1 VSGNKGK
8 TKFTLLRQSVDSV
21 GFTFPKDVV
30 DAYSLTSSP
39 LVVLG
44 GAGTGKTTLLVEAAL
59 TRIAG
64 GQDPNS
70 ILLLTYGRESASD
83 LRDAIALRTT
93 QTMFEPLARTFHSLA
108 FSILKKRPNAQDLEP
123 ILFSGPEQEK
133 FIKDLLVGDI
143 ADGNREWT
151 SELHAALTT
160 SGFARELR
168 DLILRANERK
178 FSPAKLADFGN
189 SNEEPFWEAAA
200 KFWQRYLKNLALQE
214 DSAGDSKRRL
224 DTSEIVSSAVHRLE
238 QRPDILEE
246 LRSQFTTI
254 MVDEYQES
262 DPQQRDLLRILACDD
277 MIVCADDLSTVG
289 RFRGA
294 DPEGLSQELDHY
306 RDKGRVLALDTNYRN
321 SPEIMRLSN
330 AFAIEKFSTSRN
342 NKRVIAPAIA
352 QVNEVVQTHRLRSSS
367 EEAAFIAH
375 QFRSAHLNHG
385 IAYSDMAIL
394 FRSPGVAASSLRR
407 AFAQVGIP
415 VTSELEALAGN
426 PSIAPFLLL
435 AEVAIGS
442 KSLSLDTCER
452 LLMSEFGGA
461 DSISLRRM
469 RRALLSAREE
479 GDVRTG
485 TQLMIDAIDKG
496 DIFIEEGAPLKR
508 VSDLLRKARAVAKKP
523 ASRAEDLLWAIWDNA
538 LTSEDQKVSD
548 AWRNQALRPS
558 MRGAAADRDLDAM
571 MQLFDSAARYSD
583 RFPMSGAG
591 AFIKEIVKEDIAGD
605 VITAKGARPD
615 FVEILTVHSSKGRQW
630 KIVAIAGV
638 QDGVWPNLRQRSSL
652 LGSERLVEM
661 VRYPNIPKGELER
674 ISANGLRDDENR
686 LFLVAMTRA
695 KTHLYITAIQRED
708 DAPSDLFESAEQI
721 LQGKSAKPLLTEV
734 PRPITVPALVSA
746 LRSQLS
752 GDKKGEAAALLK
764 KLSDEGIHVA
774 NPDNWVGS
782 VARSTDQP
790 VVDPKDLVSV
800 SPSALDTYKE
810 CALKWFLQSNGG
822 TNGDSTAQILG
833 SAIHAFAAKLHT
845 DPTKNETDLLDLLK
859 SSWKLIDP
867 DEGWVGKTSL
877 EEASK
882 MISRFVHYHA
892 VSPRT
897 VVAVETSFTVEIGR
911 ARLHG
916 NADRIEI
923 DAENNLYIV
932 DFKTGN
938 TMIAAKTSN
947 ENMQLA
953 AYQLGAI
960 KGGFSKVTDSTVT
973 NGAELAYLAAPAAK
987 EPRIT
992 TRKQG
997 PIDSGVFVVEIEA
1010 IAEGM
1015 GAATFIATVNE
1026 KCKGCPVRSSCPIQ
1040 SDGKSVIE

>member
-1 VSGNKGK
+1 
-8 TKFTLLRQSVDSV
+8 
-21 GFTFPKDVV
+21 
-30 DAYSLTSSP
+30 
-39 LVVLG
+39 
-44 GAGTGKTTLLVEAAL
+44 
-59 TRIAG
+59 
-64 GQDPNS
+64 
-70 ILLLTYGRESASD
+70 
-83 LRDAIALRTT
+83 
-93 QTMFEPLARTFHSLA
+93 M
-108 FSILKKRPNAQDLEP
+108 
-123 ILFSGPEQEK
+123 
-133 FIKDLLVGDI
+133 
-143 ADGNREWT
+143 
-151 SELHAALTT
+151 
-160 SGFARELR
+160 
-168 DLILRANERK
+168 
-178 FSPAKLADFGN
+178 
-189 SNEEPFWEAAA
+189 
-200 KFWQRYLKNLALQE
+200 
-214 DSAGDSKRRL
+214 
-224 DTSEIVSSAVHRLE
+224 
-238 QRPDILEE
+238 
-246 LRSQFTTI
+246 
-254 MVDEYQES
+254 
-262 DPQQRDLLRILACDD
+262 
-277 MIVCADDLSTVG
+277 
-289 RFRGA
+289 
-294 DPEGLSQELDHY
+294 
-306 RDKGRVLALDTNYRN
+306 
-321 SPEIMRLSN
+321 
-330 AFAIEKFSTSRN
+330 
-342 NKRVIAPAIA
+342 
-352 QVNEVVQTHRLRSSS
+352 
-367 EEAAFIAH
+367 
-375 QFRSAHLNHG
+375 
-385 IAYSDMAIL
+385 
-394 FRSPGVAASSLRR
+394 
-407 AFAQVGIP
+407 
-415 VTSELEALAGN
+415 
-426 PSIAPFLLL
+426 
-435 AEVAIGS
+435 
-442 KSLSLDTCER
+442 
-452 LLMSEFGGA
+452 
-461 DSISLRRM
+461 
-469 RRALLSAREE
+469 
-479 GDVRTG
+479 
-485 TQLMIDAIDKG
+485 
-496 DIFIEEGAPLKR
+496 
-508 VSDLLRKARAVAKKP
+508 
-523 ASRAEDLLWAIWDNA
+523 WAIWDNA

-558 MRGAAADRDLDAM
+558 IRGASADRDLDAM
-571 MQLFDSAARYSD
+571 MQLFDSAARYSE

-591 AFIKEIVKEDIAGD
+591 AFIKEIVQEDIAGD

-695 KTHLYITAIQRED
+695 QTHLYITAIQRED

-746 LRSQLS
+746 LRAQLS
-752 GDKKGEAAALLK
+752 GEKKEEAAALLK

-774 NPDNWVGS
+774 NPQNWVGA
-782 VARSTDQP
+782 VERSSDLP
-790 VVDPKDLVSV
+790 VVDPKELVSV

-892 VSPRT
+892 VSPRK

-923 DAENNLYIV
+923 DLDNNLYIV

-938 TMIAAKTSN
+938 TMIPAATSN

-960 KGGFSKVTDSTVT
+960 KGGFSQVTESTVT

-987 EPRIT
+987 EPKIT

-997 PIDSGVFVVEIEA
+997 TIDSEVFVVEIES
-1010 IAEGM
+1010 IAQGM

>member
-1 VSGNKGK
+1 
-8 TKFTLLRQSVDSV
+8 
-21 GFTFPKDVV
+21 
-30 DAYSLTSSP
+30 
-39 LVVLG
+39 
-44 GAGTGKTTLLVEAAL
+44 
-59 TRIAG
+59 
-64 GQDPNS
+64 
-70 ILLLTYGRESASD
+70 
-83 LRDAIALRTT
+83 
-93 QTMFEPLARTFHSLA
+93 MFEPLARTFHSLA
-108 FSILKKRPNAQDLEP
+108 FSILKKNPQEGDLEP

-133 FIKDLLVGDI
+133 FIKDLLAGDI
-143 ADGNREWT
+143 IDGNREWNP
-151 SELHAALTT
+151 ELHAALTT

-178 FSPAKLADFGN
+178 ISPLELAELGK
-189 SNEEPFWEAAA
+189 SKEEPFWKAAA
-200 KFWQRYLKNLALQE
+200 KFWDRYLENLSMQE
-214 DSAGDSKRRL
+214 DAAGDSKRRL
-224 DTSEIVSSAVHRLE
+224 DTSEIVSSAVRRLAK
-238 QRPDILEE
+238 RTDILNQ

-277 MIVCADDLSTVG
+277 MILCADDLSTVG

-294 DPEGLSQELDHY
+294 DPEGLAQELNHY
-306 RDKGRVLALDTNYRN
+306 RDKGRSLQLDINYRN
-321 SPEIMRLSN
+321 SPKIMRLSN
-330 AFAIEKFSTSRN
+330 AFAKEKFSISRN
-342 NKRVIAPAIA
+342 NKRVASPVLAE
-352 QVNEVVQTHRLRSSS
+352 VNQTVQTHRFRSSS
-367 EEAAFIAH
+367 EEAAYIAH
-375 QFRSAHLNHG
+375 QFRSAHLNNG
-385 IAYSDMAIL
+385 IAYSDMAVL

-435 AEVAIGS
+435 AEVAVGS
-442 KSLSLDTCER
+442 KYLTLDTCER

-469 RRALLSAREE
+469 RRALLNAREE
-479 GDVRTG
+479 GDQRTG

-496 DIFIEEGAPLKR
+496 DIFIEDAAPLKR
-508 VSDLLRKARAVAKKP
+508 VSNLLRKARAVAKKP
-523 ASRAEDLLWAIWDNA
+523 TSRAEDLLWTIWDNA

-571 MQLFDSAARYSD
+571 MQLFDSAARYSE

-591 AFIKEIVKEDIAGD
+591 AFIKEIVQEDIAGD

-661 VRYPNIPKGELER
+661 VRYPNIPKVELER
-674 ISANGLRDDENR
+674 MSANGLRDDENR
-686 LFLVAMTRA
+686 LFLVALTRA
-695 KTHLYITAIQRED
+695 QTHLYITAIQRED

-721 LQGKSAKPLLTEV
+721 LQGKSAKPLLTDV
-734 PRPITVPALVSA
+734 PRPITVSALVSV
-746 LRSQLS
+746 LRAQLS
-752 GDKKGEAAALLK
+752 GEKKDEAAALLK

-774 NPDNWVGS
+774 NPQNWVGALS
-782 VARSTDQP
+782 LSTDQP
-790 VVDPKDLVSV
+790 VVDPKELVSV

-822 TNGDSTAQILG
+822 SDGDSTAQILG

-845 DPTKNETDLLDLLK
+845 DPSKKETDLLDLLK
-859 SSWKLIDP
+859 ASWKLIDP

-882 MISRFVHYHA
+882 MISRFVHYHS
-892 VSPRT
+892 VSPRK
-897 VVAVETSFTVEIGR
+897 VLAVETSFTVEIGR
-911 ARLHG
+911 AKLHG

-923 DAENNLYIV
+923 DLDNNLYII
-932 DFKTGN
+932 DFKTGK
-938 TMIAAKTSN
+938 TMIPATGSN

-960 KGGFSKVTDSTVT
+960 KGGFSKITDSTT
-973 NGAELAYLAAPAAK
+973 TTGAELAYLAAPAAR
-987 EPRIT
+987 EPKIT
-992 TRKQG
+992 IRDQG
-997 PIDSGVFVVEIEA
+997 IINEEVFENEIKI

-1015 GAATFIATVNE
+1015 GSATFFATDNI
-1026 KCKGCPVRSSCPIQ
+1026 KCDGCPVRTSCPIQ
-1040 SDGKSVIE
+1040 NDGKSVIE